1 MKNFLKIL
9 TLFMLYFEASVGSVN
24 DIGLPSNH
32 GWDENQDYKWDQ
44 KIYPEDVASFLATI
58 SSITHNKDEWD
69 KIGFETDDVTHI
81 FKMDSKGND
90 YRVSLKFCC
99 CYE

>member
-1 MKNFLKIL
+1 
-9 TLFMLYFEASVGSVN
+9 MLYFEASVGSVN

-32 GWDENQDYKWDQ
+32 GWDENQDYKWNQ

-58 SSITHNKDEWD
+58 SSITHNKDEWG

-81 FKMDSKGND
+81 FKMDSK
-90 YRVSLKFCC
+90 VKITEFL
-99 CYE
+99 

>member
-1 MKNFLKIL
+1 
-9 TLFMLYFEASVGSVN
+9 MLYFEASVGSVN

-58 SSITHNKDEWD
+58 SSITHNKDE
-69 KIGFETDDVTHI
+69 
-81 FKMDSKGND
+81 
-90 YRVSLKFCC
+90 
-99 CYE
+99 